1 MYSQNFINLRTHTNY
16 SLAEGMLTSNYIA
29 DFCVN
34 DMQPACAITDTSN
47 LFGAFEFSEKLFS
60 SGVQPIIGMQV
71 NVYDKYFDSKHFEL
85 VLLAKSEEGYKNLV
99 VIANKINSNISLNI
113 HKKIN
118 IDFLIKYR
126 RGLIFLSGGY
136 QNGYIGNPIF
146 LGEKKISF
154 DRAKNIKSF
163 LVHDFYIE
171 LQRSNIKEKNSAENE
186 LLSLSLELEIPIVAT
201 NDSYFRDKNHFEAFE
216 MLSLIEKSKTISS
229 KKQSSFTNE
238 NYFKT
243 KHEMI
248 SLFEDLPEAIQNT
261 SIIAQKCSFCLKP
274 KELSLPKFVSSE
286 LNDEFTALKQISESG
301 LEKRLKENQIVQDLD
316 KIQIYKNRLNQELDV
331 ISKMGFS
338 GYFLIVSDFVKWSKD
353 NNIPVG
359 PGRGSGAGSIVAW
372 CIQITELDPI
382 KWGLLFERFLNP
394 ERVSMPDFDID
405 FCQDRR
411 DEVINYI
418 KNRYGHENVA
428 QIITFGSLQARA
440 AIRDVGRV
448 LEMPYSQVDQIAK
461 LIPATPA
468 NPVTLS
474 KALETQEEL
483 LKSKQENEEV
493 SKLID
498 LSLAIEGLNRH
509 VSTHAAGIVIA
520 DKKLNNIIPLY
531 SEKEGEI
538 PATQFNLKYIEKAGL
553 VKFDILGLKTLT
565 IISFAEKLIKKNNKN
580 FNISTINLDD
590 KKVYSML
597 SEGQTIGVF
606 QLESKGMQSALRG
619 LKPDRFE
626 DIIAVVALYRPGPM
640 ENIPNYIN
648 RKHGI
653 EEIEYMHENLSDI
666 LSETYGIFIY
676 QEQVMQ
682 AAQVLADYSLASA
695 DILRRAM
702 GKKDKKEMDMQ
713 KEKFIDGAKKI
724 HIQRSKAEEIFDQI
738 SAFAGYGFNK
748 SHAAA
753 YALIA
758 YQCAWLKAH
767 HPHEFFASLMTYDS
781 DNVEKLS
788 IFVHELNRM
797 KIKINPPCINFSYDK
812 FTVEELNDQKC
823 IRYSLSSLK
832 NVGNEAV
839 KKMISVRNKIGSF
852 KSFDHFVDEVP
863 QNIFGKRGL
872 ESLTISGSFDN
883 FNMSRNKLFSS
894 ISSILIFS
902 QRIEN
907 DKLSNQNNLFNDIN
921 ELSLTKSL
929 KNAPEFSIFENE
941 ENELSSLGF
950 YLKQHPIKK
959 VDSIYDKFEFKKSD
973 FFNNKH
979 DLTRTPTI
987 YKFIGIVKQIFKRKS
1002 QNGNLY
1008 GVIEASDAE
1017 GIVEIFMDIKD
1028 VYFIEE
1034 NFDKNQI
1041 FVFNLE
1047 IRLDRNSGIRIICQ
1061 SIYKLFD
1068 YVSKNIN
1075 SLDLYILDKSCLK
1088 SLKDK
1093 LSNTYT
1099 GNSNIS
1105 IFLNMYHKN
1114 NLVRVTLNENIKIND
1129 FFINEVSRIP
1139 FLEKILI
1146 K

>member
-1 MYSQNFINLRTHTNY
+1 MLNQNFVNLRTHTNY
-16 SLAEGMLTSNYIA
+16 SLSEGMLTSNYIV
-29 DFCVN
+29 DFCIN

-47 LFGAFEFSEKLFS
+47 LFGAFEFSEKLFF
-60 SGVQPIIGMQV
+60 SGIQPIIGMQV
-71 NVYDKYFDSKHFEL
+71 NVYDEFFDSKHFEL
-85 VLLAKSEEGYKNLV
+85 VILVKSHEGYENLV
-99 VIANKINSNISLNI
+99 IIANKINKGINSNL

-118 IDFLIKYR
+118 IDFLIKHR
-126 RGLIFLSGGY
+126 FGLIFLSGGY
-136 QNGYIGNPIF
+136 QNGYIGNPAF
-146 LGEKKISF
+146 LGEEKICF
-154 DRAKNIKSF
+154 DRAEKLKSF
-163 LVHDFYIE
+163 LGNDLYIE
-171 LQRSNIKEKNSAENE
+171 LQRSNIKETTIAEKQ
-186 LLSLSLELEIPIVAT
+186 LLLLSLELDIPIVAT
-201 NDSYFRDKNHFEAFE
+201 NDAYFKDKNHFEAFE

-229 KKQSSFTNE
+229 KKQSSFSEE
-238 NYFKT
+238 NYFKS
-243 KHEMI
+243 KFEMT

-261 SIIAQKCSFCLKP
+261 TIIAKKCSFCLKP
-274 KELSLPKFVSSE
+274 KELSLPKFVNSE
-286 LNDEFTALKQISESG
+286 FEDEFIILKQISDDG
-301 LEKRLKENQIVQDLD
+301 LEKRLKEKKIFNDLD
-316 KIQIYKNRLNQELDV
+316 KVNIYKNRLNDELQI

-338 GYFLIVSDFVKWSKD
+338 GYFLIVSDFVRWSKN

-405 FCQDRR
+405 FCQERR

-418 KNRYGHENVA
+418 KNKYGHKNVA

-448 LEMPYSQVDQIAK
+448 LEMPYNQVDQIAK

-474 KALETQEEL
+474 KALETQDEL
-483 LKSKQENEEV
+483 LKVKKENEDV

-520 DKKLNNIIPLY
+520 EKQLDNIIPLY
-531 SEKEGEI
+531 SEKEGDI

-565 IISFAEKLIKKNNKN
+565 IISHAEKLIKRNNES
-580 FNISTINLDD
+580 FNISNINLND

-606 QLESKGMQSALRG
+606 QLESRGMQSALRG

-653 EEIEYMHENLSDI
+653 EKIVYMHELLSDI

-682 AAQVLADYSLASA
+682 AAQVLANYSLASA

-702 GKKDKKEMDMQ
+702 GKKDKKEMEMQ
-713 KEKFIDGAKKI
+713 KENFINGAKKNDI
-724 HIQRSKAEEIFDQI
+724 KRSKAEEIFDQI

-767 HPHEFFASLMTYDS
+767 YPHEFFSSLMTYDT

-788 IFVHELNRM
+788 IFVNELNRM
-797 KIKINPPCINFSYDK
+797 KIKILPPCINLSFDQFS
-812 FTVEELNDQKC
+812 VEKSNNQNC

-839 KKMISVRNKIGSF
+839 KKMISIRNKVGEF
-852 KSFDHFVDEVP
+852 KSFDHYVDVIP

-872 ESLTISGSFDN
+872 ESLIISGSFDN
-883 FNMSRNKLFSS
+883 LNISRNKVFKS
-894 ISSILIFS
+894 ISNILIFS
-902 QRIEN
+902 QRVEN
-907 DKLSNQNNLFNDIN
+907 DKSNNQNNLFNNAD
-921 ELSLTKSL
+921 ELSLTKSF
-929 KNAPEFSIFENE
+929 KDVPEFSIFENE
-941 ENELSSLGF
+941 NNELNSLGF
-950 YLKQHPIKK
+950 YLEQHPIKK
-959 VDSIYDKFEFKKSD
+959 IVSVYNNFQFKKSN
-973 FFNNKH
+973 FFYNYIDTH
-979 DLTRTPTI
+979 RTSKI
-987 YKFIGIVKQIFKRKS
+987 FKFIGIVKSVFKRKS

-1008 GVIEASDAE
+1008 GVVEVSDIE
-1017 GIVEIFMDIKD
+1017 GIIEIFMDIKD
-1028 VYFIEE
+1028 IYFIEE
-1034 NFDKNQI
+1034 NFNQNQI
-1041 FVFNLE
+1041 FIFKVE
-1047 IRLDRNSGIRIICQ
+1047 IRSDRNSGIRIICQ
-1061 SIYKLFD
+1061 SIHKLFE
-1068 YVSKNIN
+1068 YISKDIKSLELHIKNKN
-1075 SLDLYILDKSCLK
+1075 SLK
-1088 SLKDK
+1088 SLKDQFH
-1093 LSNTYT
+1093 NIET
-1099 GNSNIS
+1099 GNSDINIV
-1105 IFLNMYHKN
+1105 LNMN
-1114 NLVRVTLNENIKIND
+1114 NKMVRVILNENIKIND
-1129 FFINEVSRIP
+1129 NFINDISKIP
-1139 FLEKILI
+1139 FLEQIIL

>member
-1 MYSQNFINLRTHTNY
+1 MYCQNFINLRTHTNY
-16 SLAEGMLTSNYIA
+16 SLSEGMLTANYIA
-29 DFCVN
+29 NFCVN

-60 SGVQPIIGMQV
+60 SGIQPIIGMQV

-85 VLLAKSEEGYKNLV
+85 VLLAKSNDGYKNLV
-99 VIANKINSNISLNI
+99 VIANKINKDINLNI
-113 HKKIN
+113 NKKIN
-118 IDFLIKYR
+118 IDFLIKHSH
-126 RGLIFLSGGY
+126 GLIFLSGGY
-136 QNGYIGNPIF
+136 QNGYIGNPTF
-146 LGEKKISF
+146 LGEKNISF
-154 DRAKNIKSF
+154 DRAKNIKSI
-163 LVHDFYIE
+163 LGNDFYIE
-171 LQRSNIKEKNSAENE
+171 LQRSNVIETTSAENE
-186 LLSLSLELEIPIVAT
+186 LLSLALELDIPIVAT
-201 NDSYFRDKNHFEAFE
+201 NDAYFKDKNHFEAFE
-216 MLSLIEKSKTISS
+216 MLSLIEQSKTISS
-229 KKQSSFTNE
+229 KKQSSFSNE

-243 KHEMI
+243 KSEMF
-248 SLFEDLPEAIQNT
+248 SLFKDLPEALQNT
-261 SIIAQKCSFCLKP
+261 IIIAQKCSFCLKP
-274 KELSLPKFVSSE
+274 KELSLPKFVASKSD
-286 LNDEFTALKQISESG
+286 DEFTVLKQISEAG
-301 LEKRLKENQIVQDLD
+301 LEKRLKENKLFQDSDQCQL
-316 KIQIYKNRLNQELDV
+316 YKNRLNEELDI

-338 GYFLIVSDFVKWSKD
+338 GYFLIVSDFVRWSKD
-353 NNIPVG
+353 NDIPVG

-372 CIQITELDPI
+372 CIKITELDPI

-394 ERVSMPDFDID
+394 DRVSMPDFDID

-461 LIPATPA
+461 LIPATPS

-520 DKKLNNIIPLY
+520 EKKLHNIIPLY
-531 SEKEGEI
+531 SENQGEI

-565 IISFAEKLIKKNNKN
+565 IIAFAEKLIKKNNKN
-580 FNISTINLDD
+580 FKISNINLDD

-653 EEIEYMHENLSDI
+653 EKIEYMHESLSNI

-682 AAQVLADYSLASA
+682 AAQVLANYSLASA

-702 GKKDKKEMDMQ
+702 GKKDKKEMAMQ
-713 KEKFIDGAKKI
+713 KEKFINGAKKI
-724 HIQRSKAEEIFDQI
+724 DIKKSKAEEIFDKI

-758 YQCAWLKAH
+758 YQCAWLKAY

-788 IFVHELNRM
+788 IFVNELNKM
-797 KIKINPPCINFSYDK
+797 KIKIHPPCINFSFDK

-839 KKMISVRNKIGSF
+839 KKMISIRNKLGNF
-852 KSFDHFVDEVP
+852 KSFDHFVDVVP

-883 FNMSRNKLFSS
+883 LNISRNKLFSS
-894 ISSILIFS
+894 ISNVLIFS

-907 DKLSNQNNLFNDIN
+907 DKLSNQNNLFKNIS
-921 ELSLTKSL
+921 ELSLTKSF
-929 KNAPEFSIFENE
+929 KMVPEFSIFENE
-941 ENELSSLGF
+941 ENELNSLGF
-950 YLKQHPIKK
+950 YLDQHPIKK
-959 VDSIYDKFEFKKSD
+959 VESIYDKFELKKSN
-973 FFNNKH
+973 FFYTNH
-979 DLTRTPTI
+979 DLTKASTS
-987 YKFIGIVKQIFKRKS
+987 YKFIGIVKQIFKRRS
-1002 QNGNLY
+1002 QSGNIY
-1008 GVIEASDAE
+1008 GVIEVSDTN
-1017 GIVEIFMDIKD
+1017 GIVEIFVDIRD
-1028 VYFIEE
+1028 IYFLEE
-1034 NFDKNQI
+1034 NFNKNQI
-1041 FVFNLE
+1041 FIFNLE
-1047 IRLDRNSGIRIICQ
+1047 IRSDKNSNIRIICQ
-1061 SIYKLFD
+1061 SIHKLFD
-1068 YVSKNIN
+1068 YISKNIK
-1075 SLDLYILDKSCLK
+1075 SLDLFITDRNCLK
-1088 SLKDK
+1088 SLKDEIC
-1093 LSNTYT
+1093 NIET
-1099 GNSNIS
+1099 GNSDVNI
-1105 IFLNMYHKN
+1105 ILKTN
-1114 NLVRVTLNENIKIND
+1114 NNVVRIILNENVKVND
-1129 FFINEVSRIP
+1129 LFINNISKIP
-1139 FLEKILI
+1139 YLEKIIL

>member
-1 MYSQNFINLRTHTNY
+1 MFNQNFVNLRTHTNY
-16 SLAEGMLTSNYIA
+16 TLSEGMLTTNYIV
-29 DFCVN
+29 DFCTN

-47 LFGAFEFSEKLFS
+47 LFGAFEFSEKLFA
-60 SGVQPIIGMQV
+60 SGIQPIIGMQV
-71 NVYDKYFDSKHFEL
+71 NVYDKYFDGKHFEL

-99 VIANKINSNISLNI
+99 AIANKINNGINLNI
-113 HKKIN
+113 LKKIN
-118 IDFLIKYR
+118 IDFLIQHR
-126 RGLIFLSGGY
+126 FGLIILSGGY
-136 QNGYIGNPIF
+136 QNGYIGNPSF
-146 LGEKKISF
+146 LGEQKICF
-154 DRAKNIKSF
+154 DRAKNLKSF
-163 LVHDFYIE
+163 FGNDFYIE
-171 LQRSNIKEKNSAENE
+171 LQRSDIKKTSIAENE
-186 LLSLSLELEIPIVAT
+186 LLSLSIDLEIPIVAT
-201 NDSYFRDKNHFEAFE
+201 NDSYFKDKNHFEAFE

-229 KKQSSFTNE
+229 KKQSIFSKE
-238 NYFKT
+238 NYFKN
-243 KHEMI
+243 KSEMI
-248 SLFEDLPEAIQNT
+248 SLFQDLPEAIQNT
-261 SIIAQKCSFCLKP
+261 IIIAKKCSFCLKP
-274 KELSLPKFVSSE
+274 KKLSLPKFVNSK
-286 LNDEFTALKQISESG
+286 LDDEFTILKNISKDG
-301 LEKRLKENQIVQDLD
+301 LKKRLKDNKIFNNVD
-316 KIQIYKNRLNQELDV
+316 KIQIYKNRLDDELN
-331 ISKMGFS
+331 IIKKMGFS

-372 CIQITELDPI
+372 CIKITELDPI

-418 KNRYGHENVA
+418 KNKYGKENVA

-448 LEMPYSQVDQIAK
+448 LEMPYNQVDQIAK
-461 LIPATPA
+461 LIPVTPA

-474 KALETQEEL
+474 RALETQEEL
-483 LKSKQENEEV
+483 LKAKQENEDV
-493 SKLID
+493 SKLIN

-520 DKKLNNIIPLY
+520 EKKLDNIVPLY
-531 SEKEGEI
+531 SEKDGDI

-565 IISFAEKLIKKNNKN
+565 IISYTEKLIKKNNKN
-580 FNISTINLDD
+580 FNILNISLNDT
-590 KKVYSML
+590 KVYSML
-597 SEGQTIGVF
+597 SKGHTIGVF
-606 QLESKGMQSALRG
+606 QLESKGMQNALKG

-648 RKHGI
+648 RKHGV
-653 EEIEYMHENLSDI
+653 EKIEYMHERLSGI

-682 AAQVLADYSLASA
+682 AAQLLADYSLASA

-702 GKKDKKEMDMQ
+702 GKKDKKEMEMQ
-713 KEKFIDGAKKI
+713 KEKFISGANKI
-724 HIQRSKAEEIFDQI
+724 DIKTSKAEEIFDKI

-767 HPHEFFASLMTYDS
+767 YPHEFFASLMTYDS

-788 IFVHELNRM
+788 IFINELNRI
-797 KIKINPPCINFSYDK
+797 KIKIQSPCINLSYDK
-812 FTVEELNDQKC
+812 FSVEELNNQKC

-839 KKMISVRNKIGSF
+839 KKMISIRNKVEKF
-852 KSFDHFVDEVP
+852 KSFDHFVDLVP
-863 QNIFGKRGL
+863 QNMFGKRGL

-883 FNMSRNKLFSS
+883 FDISRKKLFNS
-894 ISSILIFS
+894 ISNILVFS
-902 QRIEN
+902 QRLEN
-907 DKLSNQNNLFNDIN
+907 DKLNNQNNLFNNSN
-921 ELSLTKSL
+921 ELSLTKSF
-929 KNAPEFSIFENE
+929 KKVPEFSIFENE
-941 ENELSSLGF
+941 ENELNSFGF
-950 YLKQHPIKK
+950 YLKKHPIKK
-959 VDSIYDKFEFKKSD
+959 VETIYDIFEFKKSN
-973 FFNNKH
+973 FFYDY
-979 DLTRTPTI
+979 DLTKSPKI
-987 YKFIGIVKQIFKRKS
+987 YKFIGIVDQIFKRKS

-1017 GIVEIFMDIKD
+1017 GKVEIFMDIKD

-1034 NFDKNQI
+1034 NLNKNQI
-1041 FVFNLE
+1041 FIFNLE
-1047 IRLDRNSGIRIICQ
+1047 IRLDRNAGIRINCQ
-1061 SIYKLFD
+1061 SIHKLFD
-1068 YVSKNIN
+1068 YISKNIK
-1075 SLDLYILDKSCLK
+1075 SLDLYIMDKSCLK
-1088 SLKDK
+1088 KLKDK
-1093 LSNTYT
+1093 LCNIQT
-1099 GNSNIS
+1099 GNSNIN
-1105 IFLNMYHKN
+1105 IFLNSN
-1114 NLVRVTLNENIKIND
+1114 NHLVKVTLNENIKIDD
-1129 FFINEVSRIP
+1129 FFINNISRIP
-1139 FLEKILI
+1139 SLKKILL

>member
-1 MYSQNFINLRTHTNY
+1 MHIENFINLRTHTNY
-16 SLAEGMLTSNYIA
+16 SLSEGMLTSNYIA
-29 DFCVN
+29 NFCVN

-60 SGVQPIIGMQV
+60 SGIQPIIGMQV
-71 NVYDKYFDSKHFEL
+71 NVFDKYFDGKHFEL

-99 VIANKINSNISLNI
+99 IIANKINKGINLNV

-118 IDFLIKYR
+118 IDFLIKHR
-126 RGLIFLSGGY
+126 FGLIFLSGGY
-136 QNGYIGNPIF
+136 QNGFIGNPSF
-146 LGEKKISF
+146 LGEKKICF
-154 DRAKNIKSF
+154 ERAKNIKTF
-163 LVHDFYIE
+163 LGNDFYIE
-171 LQRSNIKEKNSAENE
+171 LQRSNIKETTIAENK

-201 NDSYFRDKNHFEAFE
+201 NDSYFKDKNHFEAFE

-229 KKQSSFTNE
+229 KKQSSFSQE
-238 NYFKT
+238 NYFKS
-243 KHEMI
+243 KSEMM
-248 SLFEDLPEAIQNT
+248 SLFEDLPEALQNT
-261 SIIAQKCSFCLKP
+261 IIIAKKCSFCLKP
-274 KELSLPKFVSSE
+274 KELTLPKFVNSE
-286 LNDEFTALKQISESG
+286 LDDEFTVLKQISEVG
-301 LEKRLKENQIVQDLD
+301 LEKRLKENQIFQDLK
-316 KIQIYKNRLNQELDV
+316 KIQIYKNRLNDELDV

-394 ERVSMPDFDID
+394 ERISMPDFDID

-418 KNRYGHENVA
+418 KNKYGNENVA

-448 LEMPYSQVDQIAK
+448 LEMPYNQVDQIAK

-468 NPVTLS
+468 NPVTLL
-474 KALETQEEL
+474 KALETQDEL

-520 DKKLNNIIPLY
+520 EKKLDNIIPLY
-531 SEKEGEI
+531 SEKEGDI

-580 FNISTINLDD
+580 FDISKINLDEN
-590 KKVYSML
+590 KVYSML

-653 EEIEYMHENLSDI
+653 EKIEYMHESLSEI

-724 HIQRSKAEEIFDQI
+724 NIKRSKAEEIFDQI
-738 SAFAGYGFNK
+738 AAFAGYGFNK

-767 HPHEFFASLMTYDS
+767 YPHEFFASLMTYDS

-788 IFVHELNRM
+788 IFVNELNRM
-797 KIKINPPCINFSYDK
+797 KIKIEPPCINLSFDK
-812 FTVEELNDQKC
+812 FTVEELNNEKYL
-823 IRYSLSSLK
+823 RYGLSSLK

-839 KKMISVRNKIGSF
+839 KKMIAIRDNVGKF
-852 KSFDHFVDEVP
+852 KSFDNFVDKVP

-872 ESLTISGSFDN
+872 ESLTISGCFDELN
-883 FNMSRNKLFSS
+883 ITRNKLFSS
-894 ISSILIFS
+894 ISSVLTFS

-907 DKLSNQNNLFNDIN
+907 DKLIHQTNLFKNAN
-921 ELSLTKSL
+921 ELSLTKSF
-929 KNAPEFSIFENE
+929 KEVSEFSIFEKE
-941 ENELSSLGF
+941 ENELSSFGF

-959 VDSIYDKFEFKKSD
+959 IESVYNIFEFKRSI
-973 FFNNKH
+973 FFNNYHSSSLNSK
-979 DLTRTPTI
+979 I
-987 YKFIGIVKQIFKRKS
+987 YKFIGIVKNFFKRKS
-1002 QNGNLY
+1002 QSGNLY
-1008 GVIEASDAE
+1008 GVIVASDVD
-1017 GIVEIFMDIKD
+1017 GIIEIFVDIKD
-1028 VYFIEE
+1028 INFIEE
-1034 NFDKNQI
+1034 NFNKNQI
-1041 FVFNLE
+1041 FIFNLE
-1047 IRLDRNSGIRIICQ
+1047 IKFDRNSGIRIICQ
-1061 SIYKLFD
+1061 SIHKLFD
-1068 YVSKNIN
+1068 FISKNIK
-1075 SLDLYILDKSCLK
+1075 SLDLCIVDKSCLK
-1088 SLKDK
+1088 NLKDEIQNGNVG
-1093 LSNTYT
+1093 NTEI
-1099 GNSNIS
+1099 NIV
-1105 IFLNMYHKN
+1105 LKTDN
-1114 NLVRVTLNENIKIND
+1114 NLVRIILNENIKIND
-1129 FFINEVSRIP
+1129 LFINNISKIS
-1139 FLEKILI
+1139 FLEKIEL

>member
-1 MYSQNFINLRTHTNY
+1 MSTK
-16 SLAEGMLTSNYIA
+16 
-29 DFCVN
+29 
-34 DMQPACAITDTSN
+34 
-47 LFGAFEFSEKLFS
+47 KL
-60 SGVQPIIGMQV
+60 ILI
-71 NVYDKYFDSKHFEL
+71 
-85 VLLAKSEEGYKNLV
+85 
-99 VIANKINSNISLNI
+99 
-113 HKKIN
+113 
-118 IDFLIKYR
+118 FLIKHR
-126 RGLIFLSGGY
+126 FGLIILSGGY
-136 QNGYIGNPIF
+136 QNGYIGNPAL
-146 LGEKKISF
+146 LGDKKICF
-154 DRAKNIKSF
+154 DRAKNLKSF
-163 LVHDFYIE
+163 FGNDFYIE
-171 LQRSNIKEKNSAENE
+171 LQRSDIKKTITAENV

-201 NDSYFRDKNHFEAFE
+201 NDSYFKDKNHFEAFE

-229 KKQSSFTNE
+229 KKQSVFSNE

-243 KHEMI
+243 KSEMM
-248 SLFEDLPEAIQNT
+248 SLFEDLPEALQNT
-261 SIIAQKCSFCLKP
+261 IIIAQKCSFCLKP

-286 LNDEFTALKQISESG
+286 LNDEFTILKQISESG
-301 LEKRLKENQIVQDLD
+301 LQKRLKESKIYQDVD
-316 KIQIYKNRLNQELDV
+316 KIQIYKNRLHQELDV
-331 ISKMGFS
+331 IKKMGFS
-338 GYFLIVSDFVKWSKD
+338 GYFLIVSDFVRWSKD

-411 DEVINYI
+411 EEVINYI

-448 LEMPYSQVDQIAK
+448 LEMPYGQVDQIAK

-509 VSTHAAGIVIA
+509 VSTHPAGIVIA
-520 DKKLNNIIPLY
+520 EKKLNNIIPLY

-565 IISFAEKLIKKNNKN
+565 IISLAEKLIKKNNKN
-580 FNISTINLDD
+580 FNISKINLDD

-648 RKHGI
+648 RKHGA
-653 EEIEYMHENLSDI
+653 EKIEYMHERLTDI

-682 AAQVLADYSLASA
+682 AAQVLADYSLAAA

-724 HIQRSKAEEIFDQI
+724 DIKRSKAEEIFDQI

-753 YALIA
+753 YAVIA

-767 HPHEFFASLMTYDS
+767 YPHEFFASLMTYDS

-788 IFVHELNRM
+788 IFVNELNRM
-797 KIKINPPCINFSYDK
+797 KIQILPPNINLSYDQ
-812 FTVEELNDQKC
+812 FSVEKSNNVNC

-839 KKMISVRNKIGSF
+839 KKMISIRDKLGKF
-852 KSFDHFVDEVP
+852 KSFDHFVDIVP

-872 ESLTISGSFDN
+872 ESLTISGAFDDLN
-883 FNMSRNKLFSS
+883 ISRNRLFNS
-894 ISSILIFS
+894 ISNILTFS
-902 QRIEN
+902 QRVEN
-907 DKLSNQNNLFNDIN
+907 DKLNNQNNLFNNIN
-921 ELSLTKSL
+921 DLSLTKSL
-929 KNAPEFSIFENE
+929 KQVPDFSIFEDE
-941 ENELSSLGF
+941 ENELISFGF
-950 YLKQHPIKK
+950 YLKQHPISKI
-959 VDSIYDKFEFKKSD
+959 DSVYNKFEFKNSL
-973 FFNNKH
+973 FFNNYSDSLSTSK
-979 DLTRTPTI
+979 I
-987 YKFIGIVKQIFKRKS
+987 YKFIGIVKNIFKRKS

-1008 GVIEASDAE
+1008 GVIEVSDAI
-1017 GIVEIFMDIKD
+1017 GIFEIFVDIKD

-1034 NFDKNQI
+1034 HFSKSQI
-1041 FVFNLE
+1041 FIFNLE
-1047 IRLDRNSGIRIICQ
+1047 IRSDRNSGVRIICQ
-1061 SIYKLFD
+1061 SVHKLFE
-1068 YVSKNIN
+1068 YISKNIK
-1075 SLDLYILDKSCLK
+1075 SIDFLMFDKNCLK
-1088 SLKDK
+1088 RLKDQIK
-1093 LSNTYT
+1093 NSDYGSTNINVVLKTKSN
-1099 GNSNIS
+1099 
-1105 IFLNMYHKN
+1105 
-1114 NLVRVTLNENIKIND
+1114 RVKIVLNENIKIND
-1129 FFINEVSRIP
+1129 LFINNISKIP
-1139 FLEKILI
+1139 YLKKIIL

>member
-1 MYSQNFINLRTHTNY
+1 MLSKNFVNLRTHTNF
-16 SLAEGMLTSNYIA
+16 SLSEGMLTANYIS

-60 SGVQPIIGMQV
+60 SGIQPIIGMQV
-71 NVYDKYFDSKHFEL
+71 NVYDKFFDGRHFEL

-99 VIANKINSNISLNI
+99 IIANKINKGINLNI
-113 HKKIN
+113 QKKIN
-118 IDFLIKYR
+118 IDFLVKHKS
-126 RGLIFLSGGY
+126 GLIFLSGGY
-136 QNGYIGNPIF
+136 QNGYIGNLSL
-146 LGEKKISF
+146 LGEKKICF
-154 DRAKNIKSF
+154 DRAKNLKSC
-163 LVHDFYIE
+163 LSNDFYIE
-171 LQRSNIKEKNSAENE
+171 LQRSNIKETSVAEKE
-186 LLSLSLELEIPIVAT
+186 LLSLSLELDIPIVAT
-201 NDSYFRDKNHFEAFE
+201 NDSYFKDKNHFEAFE
-216 MLSLIEKSKTISS
+216 LLSLIEKSKTISS
-229 KKQSSFTNE
+229 KKESSFSKE
-238 NYFKT
+238 NYFKS
-243 KHEMI
+243 KFEMI
-248 SLFEDLPEAIQNT
+248 SLFKDLPEAIQNT
-261 SIIAQKCSFCLKP
+261 TIIAKKCSFCLKP
-274 KELSLPKFVSSE
+274 KELSLPKYVNSE
-286 LNDEFTALKQISESG
+286 SDDEFTILKTISQEG
-301 LEKRLKENQIVQDLD
+301 LEKRLKDSKILNDLD
-316 KIQIYKNRLNQELDV
+316 KVQIYKNRLNDELNI
-331 ISKMGFS
+331 ISRMGFS
-338 GYFLIVSDFVKWSKD
+338 GYFLIVSDFVRWSKD

-372 CIQITELDPI
+372 CLQITELDPI

-418 KNRYGHENVA
+418 KNKYGQENVA

-448 LEMPYSQVDQIAK
+448 LEMPYNQVDQIAK

-468 NPVTLS
+468 NPITLS
-474 KALETQEEL
+474 KALETQEDL
-483 LKSKQENEEV
+483 LKAKHENEEV

-498 LSLAIEGLNRH
+498 LSLEIEGLNRH

-520 DKKLNNIIPLY
+520 EKKLDNLIPLY
-531 SEKEGEI
+531 SENEDDI

-565 IISFAEKLIKKNNKN
+565 IISLTEKLIKKYEEN

-597 SEGQTIGVF
+597 SEGQTVGIF
-606 QLESKGMQSALRG
+606 QLESKGMQNALRG

-640 ENIPNYIN
+640 ENIPSYIN

-653 EEIEYMHENLSDI
+653 EKIEYMHESLSDI
-666 LSETYGIFIY
+666 LLETYGIFIY

-682 AAQVLADYSLASA
+682 AAQVLANYSLASA

-702 GKKDKKEMDMQ
+702 GKKDKKEMEMQ
-713 KEKFIDGAKKI
+713 KEKFIDGAYKI
-724 HIQRSKAEEIFDQI
+724 NIQRSKAEEIFDQI

-767 HPHEFFASLMTYDS
+767 YPNEFFASLMTYDS

-788 IFVHELNRM
+788 IFVNELNRM
-797 KIKINPPCINFSYDK
+797 KIKILPPCINMSYDK
-812 FTVEELNDQKC
+812 FSVEELNNQTC

-839 KKMISVRNKIGSF
+839 KKMISIRNKVGEF
-852 KSFDHFVDEVP
+852 KSFDHFVDKVP

-883 FNMSRNKLFSS
+883 LNISRNIVFKS
-894 ISSILIFS
+894 ISNILMFS
-902 QRIEN
+902 QRLEN
-907 DKLSNQNNLFNDIN
+907 DKLNNQNNLFNNVN
-921 ELSLTKSL
+921 ELSLTKSF
-929 KNAPEFSIFENE
+929 KEAPEFSIFENE
-941 ENELSSLGF
+941 ENEFNSLGF
-950 YLKQHPIKK
+950 YLKKHPIKK
-959 VDSIYDKFEFKKSD
+959 IESVYDYFEFKKSN
-973 FFNNKH
+973 FFNNYS
-979 DLTRTPTI
+979 DLTKTSKI
-987 YKFIGIVKQIFKRKS
+987 FKFIGTIKNIFKRKS

-1008 GVIEASDAE
+1008 GVIEASDVE
-1017 GIVEIFMDIKD
+1017 GMVEIFLDIKD

-1034 NFDKNQI
+1034 HFNKNQI
-1041 FVFNLE
+1041 FIFNLE
-1047 IRLDRNSGIRIICQ
+1047 IRFDRNSGIRIICQ
-1061 SIYKLFD
+1061 NIHKLFD
-1068 YVSKNIN
+1068 NISN
-1075 SLDLYILDKSCLK
+1075 KIKSLDLLISDKICLK
-1088 SLKDK
+1088 SLKDEICK
-1093 LSNTYT
+1093 IKN
-1099 GNSNIS
+1099 GNSNIY
-1105 IFLNMYHKN
+1105 IVLKN
-1114 NLVRVTLNENIKIND
+1114 HNNDVRIILNENIKIND
-1129 FFINEVSRIP
+1129 LFINNLSKIP
-1139 FLEKILI
+1139 FLEKIIL

>member
-1 MYSQNFINLRTHTNY
+1 MHSQNFINLRTHTNY
-16 SLAEGMLTSNYIA
+16 SLSEGMLTSNYIA
-29 DFCVN
+29 EFCIK

-60 SGVQPIIGMQV
+60 SGIKPIIGMQV
-71 NVYDKYFDSKHFEL
+71 NVYDKYFDGKHFEL
-85 VLLAKSEEGYKNLV
+85 VLLAKSMEGYKNLV
-99 VIANKINSNISLNI
+99 LIANKINRGINLNI
-113 HKKIN
+113 HKKVN
-118 IDFLIKYR
+118 IEFLIKHR
-126 RGLIFLSGGY
+126 FGLIFLSGGY
-136 QNGYIGNPIF
+136 QNGYIGNPSF
-146 LGEKKISF
+146 LGEKGISI
-154 DRAKNIKSF
+154 DRAKNLKSS
-163 LVHDFYIE
+163 LGNDFYIE
-171 LQRSNIKEKNSAENE
+171 LQRSNAKVTTTAENE
-186 LLSLSLELEIPIVAT
+186 LLSLSLDLEIPIVAT
-201 NDSYFRDKNHFEAFE
+201 NDSYFKDKNHFEAFE
-216 MLSLIEKSKTISS
+216 LLSLIDQSKTISS
-229 KKQSSFTNE
+229 KKISSFSQE
-238 NYFKT
+238 NYFKS
-243 KHEMI
+243 KSEMI
-248 SLFEDLPEAIQNT
+248 SLFEDLPEALQNT
-261 SIIAQKCSFCLKP
+261 IIIAQKCSFCLKP
-274 KELSLPKFVSSE
+274 KELSLPKFVNSGFD
-286 LNDEFTALKQISESG
+286 DEFTILQQISKDG
-301 LEKRLKENQIVQDLD
+301 LEKRLKENNIFDDLD
-316 KIQIYKNRLNQELDV
+316 KIQIYKNRLNEELDV

-448 LEMPYSQVDQIAK
+448 LEMPYNQVDQIAK
-461 LIPATPA
+461 LIPANPA
-468 NPVTLS
+468 DPVTLS
-474 KALETQEEL
+474 KALGSEEEL
-483 LKSKQENEEV
+483 LKLKRENEEV

-498 LSLAIEGLNRH
+498 LSLEIEGLNRH

-520 DKKLNNIIPLY
+520 EKKLDNIIPLY
-531 SEKEGEI
+531 SEKEGDI

-565 IISFAEKLIKKNNKN
+565 IISHTEKLIKKNNES
-580 FNISTINLDD
+580 FNISKIKLDD
-590 KKVYSML
+590 KKVYSIL
-597 SEGQTIGVF
+597 SKGETIGVF
-606 QLESKGMQSALRG
+606 QLESKGMQNALRG

-640 ENIPNYIN
+640 ENIPKYIN

-653 EEIEYMHENLSDI
+653 EKIVYMHERLSNI

-702 GKKDKKEMDMQ
+702 GKKDKKEMEMQ
-713 KEKFIDGAKKI
+713 KEKFIDGASKI
-724 HIQRSKAEEIFDQI
+724 HIKRSKAEEIFDQI

-767 HPHEFFASLMTYDS
+767 YPHEFFSSLMTYDS

-788 IFVHELNRM
+788 IFVDELNKL
-797 KIKINPPCINFSYDK
+797 KIKILPPCINLSFDK
-812 FTVEELNDQKC
+812 FSVEEATSQKC

-832 NVGNEAV
+832 NVGNDAV
-839 KKMISVRNKIGSF
+839 KKMISIRDKVRKF
-852 KSFDHFVDEVP
+852 KNFDHFVDVVP

-883 FNMSRNKLFSS
+883 LNISRNKLFNS

-902 QRIEN
+902 QRVEN
-907 DKLSNQNNLFNDIN
+907 DKLNNQNNLFSNVN

-929 KNAPEFSIFENE
+929 KDVPEFSLFENE

-950 YLKQHPIKK
+950 YLKSHPIKK
-959 VDSIYDKFEFKKSD
+959 IESVYDNFELKKSN
-973 FFNNKH
+973 FFYNYY
-979 DLTRTPTI
+979 DLTRTSKI
-987 YKFIGIVKQIFKRKS
+987 YKFIGVINNIFKRKS

-1008 GVIEASDAE
+1008 GVVEVSDAL
-1017 GIVEIFMDIKD
+1017 GSLEIFLDIKD

-1034 NFDKNQI
+1034 NFNKNQI
-1041 FVFNLE
+1041 FIFNLE
-1047 IRLDRNSGIRIICQ
+1047 IRSDRNSGTRIICQ
-1061 SIYKLFD
+1061 SIHKLFD
-1068 YVSKNIN
+1068 IISKNIK
-1075 SLDLYILDKSCLK
+1075 SLDLYIINKSCLK
-1088 SLKDK
+1088 TLKEEINKID
-1093 LSNTYT
+1093 T
-1099 GNSNIS
+1099 GNSNIN
-1105 IFLNMYHKN
+1105 IFLKLN
-1114 NLVRVTLNENIKIND
+1114 NKLVSIILNENIKIND
-1129 FFINEVSRIP
+1129 NFINNISRMP
-1139 FLEKILI
+1139 SLEKIIL

>member
-1 MYSQNFINLRTHTNY
+1 MCSKNFVNLRTHTNF
-16 SLAEGMLTSNYIA
+16 SLSEGMLTSNYIA

-60 SGVQPIIGMQV
+60 LGVQPIIGMQV
-71 NVYDKYFDSKHFEL
+71 NVYDKFYDGKHFEL
-85 VLLAKSEEGYKNLV
+85 ILLAKSKVGYENLV
-99 VIANKINSNISLNI
+99 VIANKINKEINLNI

-118 IDFLIKYR
+118 IDFLIKHR
-126 RGLIFLSGGY
+126 FGLILLSGGY
-136 QNGYIGNPIF
+136 QNGYIGNPSY
-146 LGEKKISF
+146 LGEKNISF

-163 LVHDFYIE
+163 FGNDFYIE
-171 LQRSNIKEKNSAENE
+171 LQRSHTKDINGAEND
-186 LLSLSLELEIPIVAT
+186 LLFLSSELEIPIVAT
-201 NDSYFRDKNHFEAFE
+201 NDSFFRDKNHFEAFE
-216 MLSLIEKSKTISS
+216 ILSLIEKGKTISS
-229 KKQSSFTNE
+229 KKQSLFSYE
-238 NYFKT
+238 NYFKS
-243 KHEMI
+243 KSEMI

-261 SIIAQKCSFCLKP
+261 IIIAQKCSFCLKP
-274 KELSLPKFVSSE
+274 TELSLPKFVNSE
-286 LNDEFTALKQISESG
+286 TDDEFTILKLISENG
-301 LEKRLKENQIVQDLD
+301 LTKRLKENKFFQNVE
-316 KIQIYKNRLNQELDV
+316 KCKIYKDRLNNELEV
-331 ISKMGFS
+331 ISKMGFA
-338 GYFLIVSDFVKWSKD
+338 GYFLIVSDFVKWSKE

-394 ERVSMPDFDID
+394 ERISMPDFDID

-418 KNRYGHENVA
+418 KSKYGHKNVA

-448 LEMPYSQVDQIAK
+448 LEMPYNQVDQIAK

-474 KALETQEEL
+474 KALETQDEL
-483 LKSKQENEEV
+483 SKAKKENEEV

-498 LSLAIEGLNRH
+498 LSLLIEGLNRH

-520 DKKLNNIIPLY
+520 EKNLDDIIPLY
-531 SEKEGEI
+531 SEKEDDI

-565 IISFAEKLIKKNNKN
+565 IISHTEKLIKKNNEN
-580 FNISTINLDD
+580 FDISNINLDD
-590 KKVYSML
+590 TKVYSML
-597 SEGQTIGVF
+597 SGGQTIGVF
-606 QLESKGMQSALRG
+606 QLESKGMQSVLKG

-653 EEIEYMHENLSDI
+653 EKIEFMHENLSEI

-702 GKKDKKEMDMQ
+702 GKKDKKEMEMQ
-713 KEKFIDGAKKI
+713 KEKFIDGASKI
-724 HIQRSKAEEIFDQI
+724 GIKRSKAIEIFDQI

-758 YQCAWLKAH
+758 YQCAWLKTH
-767 HPHEFFASLMTYDS
+767 YPHEFFASLLTYES
-781 DNVEKLS
+781 DNIEKLS
-788 IFVHELNRM
+788 IFVDELKRM
-797 KIKINPPCINFSYDK
+797 EIKVQPPCINLSFDQFS
-812 FTVEELNDQKC
+812 VEELNSQKFV
-823 IRYSLSSLK
+823 RYSLSSLK

-839 KKMISVRNKIGSF
+839 KKMILIRNKVKKF
-852 KSFDHFVDEVP
+852 KSFDHFVDLVP

-872 ESLTISGSFDN
+872 ESLTLSGSFDN
-883 FNMSRNKLFSS
+883 LNISRNKLFSS
-894 ISSILIFS
+894 ISNILIFS
-902 QRIEN
+902 QRVES
-907 DKLSNQNNLFNDIN
+907 DKLNNQNNLFNNVN
-921 ELSLTKSL
+921 ELSLTKSFREVL
-929 KNAPEFSIFENE
+929 EFSILENE
-941 ENELSSLGF
+941 ENELSSFGF
-950 YLKQHPIKK
+950 YLKNHPINK
-959 VDSIYDKFEFKKSD
+959 VKSVYDNFELKKSN
-973 FFNNKH
+973 FFNNYN
-979 DLTRTPTI
+979 DLAKTSKTQ
-987 YKFIGIVKQIFKRKS
+987 KFIGIIKNIFKRKS
-1002 QNGNLY
+1002 QSGNLY
-1008 GVIEASDAE
+1008 GVFEASDVE
-1017 GIVEIFMDIKD
+1017 GTVEIFADIKD
-1028 VYFIEE
+1028 VNFIEE
-1034 NFDKNQI
+1034 NFSKNQI
-1041 FVFNLE
+1041 FIFNLE

-1061 SIYKLFD
+1061 SVYKLFD
-1068 YVSKNIN
+1068 YFSKNIK
-1075 SLDLYILDKSCLK
+1075 SLDLCITHNSFLK
-1088 SLKDK
+1088 SLKHEIA
-1093 LSNTYT
+1093 NAQT
-1099 GNSNIS
+1099 GNSNINVT
-1105 IFLNMYHKN
+1105 LNTGSNMVN
-1114 NLVRVTLNENIKIND
+1114 VDLNENIKINNV
-1129 FFINEVSRIP
+1129 FINNISGIP
-1139 FLEKILI
+1139 YLEKIMF

>member
-1 MYSQNFINLRTHTNY
+1 MHSQNFVNLRTHTNY
-16 SLAEGMLTSNYIA
+16 SLSEGMLTSNYIA

-60 SGVQPIIGMQV
+60 SGIQPIIGMQV

-85 VLLAKSEEGYKNLV
+85 VLLAKSMEGYKNLV
-99 VIANKINSNISLNI
+99 VIANKINRGINLNI
-113 HKKIN
+113 HKKVN
-118 IDFLIKYR
+118 IEFLIKHR
-126 RGLIFLSGGY
+126 FGLIFLSGGY
-136 QNGYIGNPIF
+136 QNGYIGNPSF
-146 LGEKKISF
+146 LGEKRISIN
-154 DRAKNIKSF
+154 RAKNLKSS
-163 LVHDFYIE
+163 LGNDFYIE
-171 LQRSNIKEKNSAENE
+171 LQRSNAKETTAAENE
-186 LLSLSLELEIPIVAT
+186 LLSLSLDLEIPIVAT
-201 NDSYFRDKNHFEAFE
+201 NDSYFKDKNHFEAFE
-216 MLSLIEKSKTISS
+216 LLSLIEQSKTISS
-229 KKQSSFTNE
+229 KKISSFSQE
-238 NYFKT
+238 NYFKS
-243 KHEMI
+243 KSEMI
-248 SLFEDLPEAIQNT
+248 SLFEDLPEALQNT
-261 SIIAQKCSFCLKP
+261 IIIAQKCSFCLKP
-274 KELSLPKFVSSE
+274 KELSLPKFVNSGFD
-286 LNDEFTALKQISESG
+286 DEFTILQQISKNG
-301 LEKRLKENQIVQDLD
+301 LEKRLKENNIFHDLD
-316 KIQIYKNRLNQELDV
+316 KIQIYKNRLNEELDV

-394 ERVSMPDFDID
+394 ERISMPDFDID

-448 LEMPYSQVDQIAK
+448 LEMPYNQVDQIAK
-461 LIPATPA
+461 LIPANPA

-474 KALETQEEL
+474 KALGTEEEL
-483 LKSKQENEEV
+483 LKLKRENEEV

-520 DKKLNNIIPLY
+520 EKKLDNIIPLY
-531 SEKEGEI
+531 SEKEGDI

-565 IISFAEKLIKKNNKN
+565 IISHTEKLIKKNNES
-580 FNISTINLDD
+580 FNISKINLDD
-590 KKVYSML
+590 KKVYSIL
-597 SEGQTIGVF
+597 TKGQTTGVF
-606 QLESKGMQSALRG
+606 QLESKGMQNALRG

-640 ENIPNYIN
+640 ENIPKYIN

-653 EEIEYMHENLSDI
+653 EKIVYMHERLSNI

-702 GKKDKKEMDMQ
+702 GKKDKKEMEMQ
-713 KEKFIDGAKKI
+713 KEKFIDGASKI
-724 HIQRSKAEEIFDQI
+724 DIKRSKAEEIFDQI

-767 HPHEFFASLMTYDS
+767 YPHEFFSSLMTSDS

-788 IFVHELNRM
+788 IFVDELNKL
-797 KIKINPPCINFSYDK
+797 KIKILPPCINLSFDK
-812 FTVEELNDQKC
+812 FSVEEATSQKC

-832 NVGNEAV
+832 NVGNDAV
-839 KKMISVRNKIGSF
+839 KKMISIRDKVGKF
-852 KSFDHFVDEVP
+852 KNFDHFVDVVP

-883 FNMSRNKLFSS
+883 LNISRNKLFNS

-907 DKLSNQNNLFNDIN
+907 DKLNNQNNLFNNVN

-929 KNAPEFSIFENE
+929 KDVPEFSLFENE
-941 ENELSSLGF
+941 ENELNSLGF
-950 YLKQHPIKK
+950 YLKNHPIKK
-959 VDSIYDKFEFKKSD
+959 IESVYDNFELKKSN
-973 FFNNKH
+973 FFYNYY
-979 DLTRTPTI
+979 DLTMTSEI
-987 YKFIGIVKQIFKRKS
+987 YKFIGVINNIFKRKS

-1017 GIVEIFMDIKD
+1017 GSLEIFLDIKD

-1034 NFDKNQI
+1034 YFNKNQI
-1041 FVFNLE
+1041 FIFNLE
-1047 IRLDRNSGIRIICQ
+1047 IRLDRNSGTRIICQ
-1061 SIYKLFD
+1061 SIHKLFD
-1068 YVSKNIN
+1068 IISKNIK
-1075 SLDLYILDKSCLK
+1075 SLDLYINNKSCLK
-1088 SLKDK
+1088 TLKEEIDRIE
-1093 LSNTYT
+1093 T
-1099 GNSNIS
+1099 GNSNIN
-1105 IFLNMYHKN
+1105 IFLKLN
-1114 NLVRVTLNENIKIND
+1114 NKLVRMILNENIKIND
-1129 FFINEVSRIP
+1129 NFMNNISRMP
-1139 FLEKILI
+1139 FLEKIIL

>member
-1 MYSQNFINLRTHTNY
+1 MYSQNFVNLRTHTNY
-16 SLAEGMLTSNYIA
+16 SLSEGMLTSNYIA
-29 DFCVN
+29 DFCLN

-47 LFGAFEFSEKLFS
+47 LFGAFEFSEKLFY

-71 NVYDKYFDSKHFEL
+71 NVYDNFFDGKYFEL
-85 VLLAKSEEGYKNLV
+85 ILLAKSKEGYENLV
-99 VIANKINSNISLNI
+99 VIANKINKGINLNVN
-113 HKKIN
+113 KKIN
-118 IDFLIKYR
+118 IDFLIEHR
-126 RGLIFLSGGY
+126 FGLILLSGGY
-136 QNGYIGNPIF
+136 QNGYIGNPSY
-146 LGEKKISF
+146 LGEKKICF

-163 LVHDFYIE
+163 FGKDFYIE
-171 LQRSNIKEKNSAENE
+171 LQRSHFKDIKRAENE
-186 LLSLSLELEIPIVAT
+186 LLSLSSQLEIPIVAT
-201 NDSYFRDKNHFEAFE
+201 NDSFFKDKKHFEAFE
-216 MLSLIEKSKTISS
+216 ILSLIEKSKTISS
-229 KKQSSFTNE
+229 KKQSSFSQE
-238 NYFKT
+238 NYFKS
-243 KHEMI
+243 KSEMI

-261 SIIAQKCSFCLKP
+261 IIIAQKCSFCLKP
-274 KELSLPKFVSSE
+274 KELSLPKFVNSE
-286 LNDEFTALKQISESG
+286 TDDEFTILKINSENG
-301 LEKRLKENQIVQDLD
+301 LKKRLKENKIFQDVE
-316 KIQIYKNRLNQELDV
+316 KCQIYNDRLNNELEI
-331 ISKMGFS
+331 ISKMGFA
-338 GYFLIVSDFVKWSKD
+338 GYFLIVSDFVKWSKE

-418 KNRYGHENVA
+418 KRKYGKENVA

-448 LEMPYSQVDQIAK
+448 LEMPYNQVDQIAK

-483 LKSKQENEEV
+483 SKAKKENEEV

-498 LSLAIEGLNRH
+498 LSLLIEGLNRH

-520 DKKLNNIIPLY
+520 EKKLDNIIPLY
-531 SEKEGEI
+531 SEKEDDI

-565 IISFAEKLIKKNNKN
+565 IISHTEKLIKKYNEN
-580 FNISTINLDD
+580 FDISNVNLDET
-590 KKVYSML
+590 KVYSML

-606 QLESKGMQSALRG
+606 QLESKGMQSVLKG

-653 EEIEYMHENLSDI
+653 EKIEYMHESLSEI

-682 AAQVLADYSLASA
+682 AAQVLADYSLSSA

-702 GKKDKKEMDMQ
+702 GKKDKKEMEMQ
-713 KEKFIDGAKKI
+713 KEKFINGASKI
-724 HIQRSKAEEIFDQI
+724 DIKRFKAEKIFDQI

-758 YQCAWLKAH
+758 YQCAWLKTH
-767 HPHEFFASLMTYDS
+767 YPHEFFASLMTYDS
-781 DNVEKLS
+781 DNIEKLS
-788 IFVHELNRM
+788 IFVDELKRM
-797 KIKINPPCINFSYDK
+797 KIKVQPPCINLSFDQFS
-812 FTVEELNDQKC
+812 VEESNSQKFV
-823 IRYSLSSLK
+823 RYSLSSLK

-839 KKMISVRNKIGSF
+839 KKLISIRNKVKKF
-852 KSFDHFVDEVP
+852 ENFDHFVDLVP

-872 ESLTISGSFDN
+872 ESLTLSGSFDN
-883 FNMSRNKLFSS
+883 LNISRNKLFRSVS
-894 ISSILIFS
+894 NILIFS
-902 QRIEN
+902 QSIEN
-907 DKLSNQNNLFNDIN
+907 DKSNNQNNLFNNVN

-929 KNAPEFSIFENE
+929 KEVPEFSIYEKE
-941 ENELSSLGF
+941 ENELISFGY
-950 YLKQHPIKK
+950 YLKNHPINKI
-959 VDSIYDKFEFKKSD
+959 DSIYDKFELKKSN
-973 FFNNKH
+973 FFNSNN
-979 DLTRTPTI
+979 DLTKIAKI
-987 YKFIGIVKQIFKRKS
+987 YKFIGIIKNIFKRKS

-1008 GVIEASDAE
+1008 GVFEVSDVE
-1017 GIVEIFMDIKD
+1017 GTIEIFADVKD

-1041 FVFNLE
+1041 FIFNLE
-1047 IRLDRNSGIRIICQ
+1047 SRIDRNSGIRINCQ
-1061 SIYKLFD
+1061 SVHKLFD
-1068 YVSKNIN
+1068 YVSIKIKF
-1075 SLDLYILDKSCLK
+1075 LDLLIVKKSCLEN
-1088 SLKDK
+1088 LKQEIR
-1093 LSNTYT
+1093 NVPT
-1099 GNSNIS
+1099 GNSNINIILKIESDTIS
-1105 IFLNMYHKN
+1105 I
-1114 NLVRVTLNENIKIND
+1114 RLNENIKIND
-1129 FFINEVSRIP
+1129 TFINNISRIP
-1139 FLEKILI
+1139 FLEKIML

>member
-1 MYSQNFINLRTHTNY
+1 MHSQNFVNLRTHTNY
-16 SLAEGMLTSNYIA
+16 SLSEGMLTSNYIA
-29 DFCVN
+29 DFCIN

-60 SGVQPIIGMQV
+60 SGIQPIIGMQV
-71 NVYDKYFDSKHFEL
+71 NVYDEYFDCKHFEL
-85 VLLAKSEEGYKNLV
+85 VLLAKSMEGYKNLV
-99 VIANKINSNISLNI
+99 VIANKINRGINFNI
-113 HKKIN
+113 HKKVN
-118 IDFLIKYR
+118 IDFLIKHR
-126 RGLIFLSGGY
+126 FGLIFLSGGY
-136 QNGYIGNPIF
+136 QNGYIGNPSF
-146 LGEKKISF
+146 LGEKRICI

-163 LVHDFYIE
+163 LGNDFYIE
-171 LQRSNIKEKNSAENE
+171 LQRSNAKETTAAENE
-186 LLSLSLELEIPIVAT
+186 LLSLSLDLEIPIVAT
-201 NDSYFRDKNHFEAFE
+201 NDSYFKDKNHFEAFE
-216 MLSLIEKSKTISS
+216 LLSLIEQSKTISS
-229 KKQSSFTNE
+229 KKISSFSQE
-238 NYFKT
+238 NYFKS
-243 KHEMI
+243 KYEMI
-248 SLFEDLPEAIQNT
+248 SLFEDLPEALQNT
-261 SIIAQKCSFCLKP
+261 IIIARKCSFCLKP
-274 KELSLPKFVSSE
+274 KELSLPKFVNSGFD
-286 LNDEFTALKQISESG
+286 DEFTILQQLSKDG
-301 LEKRLKENQIVQDLD
+301 LEKRLKENNIFHDLD
-316 KIQIYKNRLNQELDV
+316 KIQIYKNRLNEELDV

-418 KNRYGHENVA
+418 KSKYGYENVA

-448 LEMPYSQVDQIAK
+448 LEMPYNQVDQIAK
-461 LIPATPA
+461 LIPANPA

-474 KALETQEEL
+474 KALRSEEEL
-483 LKSKQENEEV
+483 LKLKRENEEV
-493 SKLID
+493 SKLIE

-520 DKKLNNIIPLY
+520 EKKLDNLIPLY
-531 SEKEGEI
+531 SEKEGDI

-565 IISFAEKLIKKNNKN
+565 IISLAEKLIKKNNN
-580 FNISTINLDD
+580 SFDISKINLDD
-590 KKVYSML
+590 ENVYSML

-606 QLESKGMQSALRG
+606 QLESKGMQNALRG

-640 ENIPNYIN
+640 ENIPKYIN

-653 EEIEYMHENLSDI
+653 EKIVYMHERLSNI

-702 GKKDKKEMDMQ
+702 GKKDKKEMEMQ
-713 KEKFIDGAKKI
+713 KEKFINGASKI
-724 HIQRSKAEEIFDQI
+724 NIKRPKAEEIFDQI

-758 YQCAWLKAH
+758 YQCAWLKANY
-767 HPHEFFASLMTYDS
+767 PHEFFASLMTYDS

-788 IFVHELNRM
+788 IFVEELNRM
-797 KIKINPPCINFSYDK
+797 KIKILPPCINLSFDK
-812 FTVEELNDQKC
+812 FSVEELNGQIC

-839 KKMISVRNKIGSF
+839 KKMILIRNKVGKF
-852 KSFDHFVDEVP
+852 KSFDHFVDVIP

-872 ESLTISGSFDN
+872 ESLTISGSFDDLKI
-883 FNMSRNKLFSS
+883 SRNKLFKSVS
-894 ISSILIFS
+894 NILMFS
-902 QRIEN
+902 QRVEN
-907 DKLSNQNNLFNDIN
+907 DKLNNQNNLFNNVN

-929 KNAPEFSIFENE
+929 REVSDFSIFENE
-941 ENELSSLGF
+941 ENELNSFGF
-950 YLKQHPIKK
+950 YLKKHPIRKIET
-959 VDSIYDKFEFKKSD
+959 VYDIFEFKKSN
-973 FFNNKH
+973 FFYNYFN
-979 DLTRTPTI
+979 LARTSKI
-987 YKFIGIVKQIFKRKS
+987 CKFIGVVKNIFKRKS

-1008 GVIEASDAE
+1008 GVVEASDAE
-1017 GIVEIFMDIKD
+1017 GSIEIFLDMKD
-1028 VYFIEE
+1028 VNFIEE
-1034 NFDKNQI
+1034 NSNENQI
-1041 FVFNLE
+1041 FIFNLE
-1047 IRLDRNSGIRIICQ
+1047 LRNDRNSGVRIICQ
-1061 SIYKLFD
+1061 SIHKLFD
-1068 YVSKNIN
+1068 NISKNIK
-1075 SLDLYILDKSCLK
+1075 SLDLYINQKNCLK
-1088 SLKDK
+1088 ILKHEINK
-1093 LSNTYT
+1093 IET
-1099 GNSNIS
+1099 GNSKINIF
-1105 IFLNMYHKN
+1105 INMN
-1114 NLVRVTLNENIKIND
+1114 NKLIKIILNENIKIND
-1129 FFINEVSRIP
+1129 IFINNISRMP
-1139 FLEKILI
+1139 SLEKIML

>member
-1 MYSQNFINLRTHTNY
+1 MLSQNFVNLRTHTNY
-16 SLAEGMLTSNYIA
+16 SLAEGMLTSNYIV
-29 DFCVN
+29 DFCLN

-60 SGVQPIIGMQV
+60 SGIQPIIGMQV
-71 NVYDKYFDSKHFEL
+71 NVYDRYFDGKHFEL
-85 VLLAKSEEGYKNLV
+85 ALLAKSEEGYENLV
-99 VIANKINSNISLNI
+99 LIANKINKGINLNI
-113 HKKIN
+113 QKKIN
-118 IDFLIKYR
+118 IDFLIKHR
-126 RGLIFLSGGY
+126 SGLIFLSGGY
-136 QNGYIGNPIF
+136 QNGYIGNPSF
-146 LGEKKISF
+146 LGEKKICL
-154 DRAKNIKSF
+154 DRAKSLKSY
-163 LVHDFYIE
+163 LANDFYIE
-171 LQRSNIKEKNSAENE
+171 LQRSNIKETNIAENE
-186 LLSLSLELEIPIVAT
+186 LLSLSLELDIPIVAT
-201 NDSYFRDKNHFEAFE
+201 NDSYFKDKNHFEAFE

-229 KKQSSFTNE
+229 KKRSSFSNE

-243 KHEMI
+243 KSEMV
-248 SLFEDLPEAIQNT
+248 SLFKDLPEAIQNT
-261 SIIAQKCSFCLKP
+261 IIIAQKCSFCLKP
-274 KELSLPKFVSSE
+274 KKLSLPKFVNSK
-286 LNDEFTALKQISESG
+286 LDDEFTILKKISEDG
-301 LEKRLKENQIVQDLD
+301 LEKRLDDN
-316 KIQIYKNRLNQELDV
+316 KILNDFEKVQIYKKRLNDELKI

-372 CIQITELDPI
+372 CIQITELDPL

-418 KNRYGHENVA
+418 TNKYGRENVA

-448 LEMPYSQVDQIAK
+448 LEMPYNQVDQIAK
-461 LIPATPA
+461 LIPAIPA

-483 LKSKQENEEV
+483 IKAKHENEDV

-509 VSTHAAGIVIA
+509 VSTHAAGIVISEKA
-520 DKKLNNIIPLY
+520 LDNIIPLY
-531 SEKEGEI
+531 SEKEDDI

-565 IISFAEKLIKKNNKN
+565 IISLTEKLIKNNIKN
-580 FNISTINLDD
+580 FNISKINLDD
-590 KKVYSML
+590 KKVYSLL

-606 QLESKGMQSALRG
+606 QLESKGMQNALRG

-653 EEIEYMHENLSDI
+653 EKIVYMHERLSKI

-713 KEKFIDGAKKI
+713 KQKFIDGANKIDIKKT
-724 HIQRSKAEEIFDQI
+724 KAEEIFDQI

-767 HPHEFFASLMTYDS
+767 YPHEFFSSLMTYDS

-788 IFVHELNRM
+788 IFVNELNRM
-797 KIKINPPCINFSYDK
+797 NIKVLPPCINLSSNQFSVEK
-812 FTVEELNDQKC
+812 FNNQTC
-823 IRYSLSSLK
+823 IRHSLSSLK

-839 KKMISVRNKIGSF
+839 KKMISIRNKVGKF
-852 KSFDHFVDEVP
+852 KSFDHFVDLIP

-883 FNMSRNKLFSS
+883 LNISRNKVFRS
-894 ISSILIFS
+894 ISNILMYS
-902 QRIEN
+902 QRVEN
-907 DKLSNQNNLFNDIN
+907 DKLSNQNNLFNDVK
-921 ELSLTKSL
+921 ELSLTKSF
-929 KNAPEFSIFENE
+929 KEVPEFSIFESE
-941 ENELSSLGF
+941 ENELNSLGF
-950 YLKQHPIKK
+950 YLKNHPIRKIES
-959 VDSIYDKFEFKKSD
+959 VYDNNKFKKSN
-973 FFNNKH
+973 FFYNY
-979 DLTRTPTI
+979 DLTRSAKI
-987 YKFIGIVKQIFKRKS
+987 HKFIGIVKNIYKRKS
-1002 QNGNLY
+1002 QSGNLY

-1017 GIVEIFMDIKD
+1017 GIVEIFADIKD
-1028 VYFIEE
+1028 VNFVEE
-1034 NFDKNQI
+1034 HFNKNQI
-1041 FVFNLE
+1041 FIFNLE
-1047 IRLDRNSGIRIICQ
+1047 IRLDRNSGTRIICQ
-1061 SIYKLFD
+1061 SLHKLFD
-1068 YVSKNIN
+1068 YISKHIK
-1075 SLDLYILDKSCLK
+1075 SLDLYIKSKNCLK
-1088 SLKDK
+1088 SLKDEIH
-1093 LSNTYT
+1093 NIQT
-1099 GNSNIS
+1099 GNSNIN
-1105 IFLNMYHKN
+1105 IVLNTN
-1114 NLVRVTLNENIKIND
+1114 NKMVRVILNENIKIND
-1129 FFINEVSRIP
+1129 NFINNISKFS
-1139 FLEKILI
+1139 FLEKIIL

>member
-1 MYSQNFINLRTHTNY
+1 MHSQNFVNLRTHTNF
-16 SLAEGMLTSNYIA
+16 SLSEGMLTSNYIA

-60 SGVQPIIGMQV
+60 SGIQPIIGMQV
-71 NVYDKYFDSKHFEL
+71 NVYDQYFDGKHFEL
-85 VLLAKSEEGYKNLV
+85 VLLAKSMEGYKNLV
-99 VIANKINSNISLNI
+99 VIANKINRGINLNI
-113 HKKIN
+113 HKKVN
-118 IDFLIKYR
+118 IEFLIKHR
-126 RGLIFLSGGY
+126 FGLIFLSGGY
-136 QNGYIGNPIF
+136 QNGYIGNPSFI
-146 LGEKKISF
+146 GEKRICI
-154 DRAKNIKSF
+154 DRAQNIKSF
-163 LVHDFYIE
+163 LGNDFYIE
-171 LQRSNIKEKNSAENE
+171 LQRSNAKETTAAENE
-186 LLSLSLELEIPIVAT
+186 LLSLSLDLEIPIVAT
-201 NDSYFRDKNHFEAFE
+201 NDSYFKDKNHFEAFE
-216 MLSLIEKSKTISS
+216 LLSLIEQSKTISS
-229 KKQSSFTNE
+229 KKISSFSQE
-238 NYFKT
+238 NYFKS
-243 KHEMI
+243 KSEMI
-248 SLFEDLPEAIQNT
+248 SLFEDLPEALQNT
-261 SIIAQKCSFCLKP
+261 IIIAQKCSFCLKP
-274 KELSLPKFVSSE
+274 KELSLPKFVNSGYDDE
-286 LNDEFTALKQISESG
+286 LSILQQISKDG
-301 LEKRLKENQIVQDLD
+301 LEKRLKENNIFHDLD
-316 KIQIYKNRLNQELDV
+316 KIQIYKNRLNEELDI

-394 ERVSMPDFDID
+394 ERISMPDFDID

-448 LEMPYSQVDQIAK
+448 LEMPYNQVDQIAK
-461 LIPATPA
+461 LIPANPA

-474 KALETQEEL
+474 KALETEEEL
-483 LKSKQENEEV
+483 LKLKQENEEV

-520 DKKLNNIIPLY
+520 EKKLDNIIPLY
-531 SEKEGEI
+531 SEKEGDI

-565 IISFAEKLIKKNNKN
+565 IISHTEKLIKKNNES
-580 FNISTINLDD
+580 FNISKINLDD
-590 KKVYSML
+590 KKVYSIL
-597 SEGQTIGVF
+597 TKGQTIGVF
-606 QLESKGMQSALRG
+606 QLESKGMQNALRG

-640 ENIPNYIN
+640 ENIPKYIN

-653 EEIEYMHENLSDI
+653 EKIVYMHERLSNI

-702 GKKDKKEMDMQ
+702 GKKDKKEMEMQ
-713 KEKFIDGAKKI
+713 KEKFIYGASKI
-724 HIQRSKAEEIFDQI
+724 DIKRSKAEEIFDQI

-767 HPHEFFASLMTYDS
+767 YPHEFFSSLMTYDS

-788 IFVHELNRM
+788 IFVDELNKL
-797 KIKINPPCINFSYDK
+797 KIKILPPCINTSFDK
-812 FTVEELNDQKC
+812 FSVEEGINQKC

-832 NVGNEAV
+832 NVGNDAV
-839 KKMISVRNKIGSF
+839 KKMISIRDKVGKF
-852 KSFDHFVDEVP
+852 KNFDHFVDVVP

-883 FNMSRNKLFSS
+883 LNIPRNKLFNS

-907 DKLSNQNNLFNDIN
+907 DKLNNQNNLFNNVN

-929 KNAPEFSIFENE
+929 KDVPEFSLFENE
-941 ENELSSLGF
+941 ENELNSLGF
-950 YLKQHPIKK
+950 YLKNHPIKK
-959 VDSIYDKFEFKKSD
+959 IESVYNNFELKKSD
-973 FFNNKH
+973 FFYNYY
-979 DLTRTPTI
+979 DLTMTSKI
-987 YKFIGIVKQIFKRKS
+987 HKFIGVVNNVFKRKS

-1008 GVIEASDAE
+1008 GVIEASDAL
-1017 GIVEIFMDIKD
+1017 GSLEIFLDIKD

-1034 NFDKNQI
+1034 YFNKNQI
-1041 FVFNLE
+1041 FIFNLE
-1047 IRLDRNSGIRIICQ
+1047 IRFDRNSGTRIICQ
-1061 SIYKLFD
+1061 SVHKLFD
-1068 YVSKNIN
+1068 IISKNIK
-1075 SLDLYILDKSCLK
+1075 SLDLFIKNKSCFKTLK
-1088 SLKDK
+1088 EEIDK
-1093 LSNTYT
+1093 IET
-1099 GNSNIS
+1099 GNSNIN
-1105 IFLNMYHKN
+1105 IFLKLKN
-1114 NLVRVTLNENIKIND
+1114 KLVRMILNENIKIND
-1129 FFINEVSRIP
+1129 NFMNNISRMP
-1139 FLEKILI
+1139 FLEKIIL

>member
-1 MYSQNFINLRTHTNY
+1 MRSQDFVNLRTHTNY
-16 SLAEGMLTSNYIA
+16 SLSEGMLTPNYIA
-29 DFCVN
+29 DFCTK
-34 DMQPACAITDTSN
+34 DQQPACAITDTSN

-60 SGVQPIIGMQV
+60 SGIKPIIGMQV
-71 NVYDKYFDSKHFEL
+71 NVYDKHFEGKHFEL

-99 VIANKINSNISLNI
+99 TIANKINKGINSNIY
-113 HKKIN
+113 KKIN
-118 IDFLIKYR
+118 IDFLIKHR
-126 RGLIFLSGGY
+126 FGLIILSGGY
-136 QNGYIGNPIF
+136 QNGYIGNPSFI
-146 LGEKKISF
+146 GEKRICF
-154 DRAKNIKSF
+154 DRAKYIKTF
-163 LVHDFYIE
+163 LGNDFYIE
-171 LQRSNIKEKNSAENE
+171 LQRSNVKEVIKAENE
-186 LLSLSLELEIPIVAT
+186 LLSLSLKLNIPIVAT
-201 NDSYFRDKNHFEAFE
+201 NDTFFKDKNHFEAFE

-229 KKQSSFTNE
+229 KKQSAFSQE
-238 NYFKT
+238 NYFKS
-243 KHEMI
+243 KSQMI
-248 SLFEDLPEAIQNT
+248 SLFEDLPEALQNT
-261 SIIAQKCSFCLKP
+261 IIIAKKCSFCLKP
-274 KELSLPKFVSSE
+274 KELSLPKFVNSE
-286 LNDEFTALKQISESG
+286 SDDEFTVLKQISEIG
-301 LEKRLKENQIVQDLD
+301 LEKRLTENNIFQDL
-316 KIQIYKNRLNQELDV
+316 KKLQIYKSRLKDELDV

-338 GYFLIVSDFVKWSKD
+338 GYFLIVSDFVKWSKN

-405 FCQDRR
+405 FCQERR

-448 LEMPYSQVDQIAK
+448 LEMPYNQVDQIAK

-474 KALETQEEL
+474 KALETQDEL

-520 DKKLNNIIPLY
+520 EKKLDNLIPLY
-531 SEKEGEI
+531 SEKENEI

-580 FNISTINLDD
+580 FNISKINIDD

-606 QLESKGMQSALRG
+606 QLESKGMQNALRG

-640 ENIPNYIN
+640 ENIPKYIN

-653 EEIEYMHENLSDI
+653 EKIEYMHESLSDI

-682 AAQVLADYSLASA
+682 AAQVLAGYSLASA

-713 KEKFIDGAKKI
+713 KEKFIDGAKNIDIK
-724 HIQRSKAEEIFDQI
+724 RFKAEEIFDQI
-738 SAFAGYGFNK
+738 AAFAGYGFNK

-758 YQCAWLKAH
+758 YQCAWLKANY
-767 HPHEFFASLMTYDS
+767 PHEFFASLMTYDS

-797 KIKINPPCINFSYDK
+797 KIKIHPPCINFSFDK
-812 FTVEELNDQKC
+812 FIVEEFNNQKC

-839 KKMISVRNKIGSF
+839 KKMVSVRNKLGKF
-852 KSFDHFVDEVP
+852 KSFDNFVDEVP

-872 ESLTISGSFDN
+872 ESLTISGCFDDLN
-883 FNMSRNKLFSS
+883 ISRNKLFNS
-894 ISSILIFS
+894 ISNVLTFS
-902 QRIEN
+902 QRLEN
-907 DKLSNQNNLFNDIN
+907 DKLNHQNNLFKNLN
-921 ELSLTKSL
+921 ELSLTKSF
-929 KNAPEFSIFENE
+929 KEVSEFSIFENE
-941 ENELSSLGF
+941 ENELNSFGF
-950 YLKQHPIKK
+950 HLKKHPIKK
-959 VDSIYDKFEFKKSD
+959 IESVYDIFEFKKSS
-973 FFNNKH
+973 FFNN
-979 DLTRTPTI
+979 DFDTTLTPKI
-987 YKFIGIVKQIFKRKS
+987 YKFIGIVKSIFKRKS
-1002 QNGNLY
+1002 QSGNLY
-1008 GVIEASDAE
+1008 AVIEASDID
-1017 GIVEIFMDIKD
+1017 GIIEIFMDIKD
-1028 VYFIEE
+1028 VNFIEE
-1034 NFDKNQI
+1034 NFNKNQI
-1041 FVFNLE
+1041 FAFNLE
-1047 IRLDRNSGIRIICQ
+1047 IRFDRNSGIRIICL
-1061 SIYKLFD
+1061 SIHKLFD
-1068 YVSKNIN
+1068 LISKNIKYLN
-1075 SLDLYILDKSCLK
+1075 LWIVDRNCLK
-1088 SLKDK
+1088 NLKDEIQYAK
-1093 LSNTYT
+1093 IGDSEINIVLKTNT
-1099 GNSNIS
+1099 
-1105 IFLNMYHKN
+1105 
-1114 NLVRVTLNENIKIND
+1114 NLVRIILNENIKIND
-1129 FFINEVSRIP
+1129 FFINNISKIP
-1139 FLEKILI
+1139 FLEKIVI

>member
-1 MYSQNFINLRTHTNY
+1 MLSQNFINLRTHTNY
-16 SLAEGMLTSNYIA
+16 SLSEGMLTSDYIT
-29 DFCVN
+29 DFCLK

-60 SGVQPIIGMQV
+60 SGIQPIIGMQV
-71 NVYDKYFDSKHFEL
+71 NVFDKHFDSKHFEL
-85 VLLAKSEEGYKNLV
+85 VLLAKSQEGYENLV
-99 VIANKINSNISLNI
+99 IIANKINKGINLNI
-113 HKKIN
+113 QKKIN
-118 IDFLIKYR
+118 INFLIEHKA
-126 RGLIFLSGGY
+126 GLIFLSGGY
-136 QNGYIGNPIF
+136 QNGYIGNPSL
-146 LGEKKISF
+146 LGEKKICF
-154 DRAKNIKSF
+154 DRAKKLKSYIAN
-163 LVHDFYIE
+163 DFYIE
-171 LQRSNIKEKNSAENE
+171 LQRSNVKETSIAENE
-186 LLSLSLELEIPIVAT
+186 LLLLSLELDIPIVAT
-201 NDSYFRDKNHFEAFE
+201 NDSYFKDKNHFEAFE
-216 MLSLIEKSKTISS
+216 MLSLIEKSKTVSS
-229 KKQSSFTNE
+229 KKQSSFTKE

-243 KHEMI
+243 KSEMI
-248 SLFEDLPEAIQNT
+248 SLFKDLPEAIQNT
-261 SIIAQKCSFCLKP
+261 TIIAQKCSFCLRP
-274 KELSLPKFVSSE
+274 KELSLPKFIYSKTD
-286 LNDEFTALKQISESG
+286 DEFTTLKKLSKNG
-301 LEKRLKENQIVQDLD
+301 LEKRLEYNKISSDLS
-316 KIQIYKNRLNQELDV
+316 KVQIYKDRLNNELNI
-331 ISKMGFS
+331 ISEMGFS
-338 GYFLIVSDFVKWSKD
+338 GYFLIVSDFVRWSKD

-372 CIQITELDPI
+372 SIQITELDPI

-418 KNRYGHENVA
+418 KNKYGHENVA

-483 LKSKQENEEV
+483 LKAKHENEDV

-520 DKKLNNIIPLY
+520 EKQLDNIIPLY

-565 IISFAEKLIKKNNKN
+565 IISLTEKLIKKNNEN
-580 FNISTINLDD
+580 FNISKISLDD
-590 KKVYSML
+590 KKVYSVL

-606 QLESKGMQSALRG
+606 QLESKGMQNVLRG

-640 ENIPNYIN
+640 ENIPSYIN

-653 EEIEYMHENLSDI
+653 EKILYMHERLSEI

-682 AAQVLADYSLASA
+682 AAQILAGYSLASA

-702 GKKDKKEMDMQ
+702 GKKDKKEMEMQ
-713 KEKFIDGAKKI
+713 KENFINGANNIKI
-724 HIQRSKAEEIFDQI
+724 KRSKAEEIFDQI

-767 HPHEFFASLMTYDS
+767 YPHEFFASLMTYDS

-788 IFVHELNRM
+788 IFVNELNRM
-797 KIKINPPCINFSYDK
+797 KINVLPPCINLSFDQFS
-812 FTVEELNDQKC
+812 VEKSNNQTC

-839 KKMISVRNKIGSF
+839 KKMISIRNKVGKF
-852 KSFDHFVDEVP
+852 KTFDHFVDLVP

-872 ESLTISGSFDN
+872 ESLTISGSFDC
-883 FNMSRNKLFSS
+883 FHISRNKVFNS
-894 ISSILIFS
+894 ISNILIFS
-902 QRIEN
+902 QRLEI
-907 DKLSNQNNLFNDIN
+907 DKSNNQNNLFNNLN
-921 ELSLTKSL
+921 ELSLTKSF
-929 KNAPEFSIFENE
+929 KEVPEFSLFQNE
-941 ENELSSLGF
+941 DNELNAFGF
-950 YLKQHPIKK
+950 YLKNHPIRKIE
-959 VDSIYDKFEFKKSD
+959 SIYNILEFKKTN
-973 FFNNKH
+973 FFNNYDFSINSK
-979 DLTRTPTI
+979 I
-987 YKFIGIVKQIFKRKS
+987 YKFIGVVKNIFKRKS
-1002 QNGNLY
+1002 QSGNLY

-1017 GIVEIFMDIKD
+1017 GVVEIFVDMKNTQ
-1028 VYFIEE
+1028 YIEE
-1034 NFDKNQI
+1034 HFKKNQI
-1041 FVFNLE
+1041 FIFSLE
-1047 IRLDRNSGIRIICQ
+1047 LRLDRNSGSRIICQ
-1061 SIYKLFD
+1061 SIHKLFD
-1068 YVSKNIN
+1068 YISKKIKT
-1075 SLDLYILDKSCLK
+1075 LDLFVKNTGCLK
-1088 SLKDK
+1088 SLKDEI
-1093 LSNTYT
+1093 NNFER

-1105 IFLNMYHKN
+1105 IVLNANEK
-1114 NLVRVTLNENIKIND
+1114 LVKIILNENVEIND
-1129 FFINEVSRIP
+1129 NFINNISSIP
-1139 FLEKILI
+1139 SLENIIL